1 MKILMNQLDLSSIL
15 DAFSSPVMVAKP
27 VYDGSK
33 LADFEIL
40 HINEAFK
47 KSIKHSICSGHSF
60 LEIRDI
66 LNADIPWFDIAE
78 KTINGINLEPVT
90 YYSEQLHCWMRV
102 QMRGTSDGLLVVNIE
117 DVTEEKN
124 HAQKLKKTAY
134 HDFMTGL
141 PNRNQFNEEFPAFL
155 MKAEFNSTKVGVLIV
170 DIDNM
175 KYINDSQGH
184 SAGDKILIDAA
195 KVLSQFKN
203 SNIIAYKH
211 GDDEFLVIIQN
222 ANAVDTIINSCDAIF
237 EAFQLNNIN
246 VSCGLSVFP
255 DDSKDEN
262 DLLRYSDIAVHCA
275 KKQGKNQFQAFVP
288 EMQKTFIQKLS
299 IQNKMTQAVLESKFK
314 QVYQPQFDVKSNTLR
329 GFEALIRW
337 HDEELGDIPPSVF
350 IPMAEECGLIIPIGN
365 WVINTA
371 FSTLKQWQTKYDF
384 KGIIS
389 INLSPIQLKQPSIID
404 DIKNCL
410 DKYQLSPNFVEIE
423 ITEGIMIDSMED
435 AISKMKTLK
444 DMGFKISLDDFGTGY
459 SSLSYLQMLPLDTLK
474 IDKSFI
480 NDITSKDGIQANI
493 TNSIIMMV
501 SQMGLDTIA
510 EGVEHDEQYE
520 LLKKFNCHIIQ
531 GFLCGKPMTEERCS
545 AYLSGNQAALI
556 SLQNPEQN

>member
-410 DKYQLSPNFVEIE
+410 DKYQLSPNFIEIE

-556 SLQNPEQN
+556 SLQNPEQD

>member
-155 MKAEFNSTKVGVLIV
+155 MKAEFNSTKVGVLLV

-175 KYINDSQGH
+175 KYINDSKGH

-222 ANAVDTIINSCDAIF
+222 ANTVDTIINSCDAIF

-556 SLQNPEQN
+556 SLQNPEQD

>member
-175 KYINDSQGH
+175 KYINDSKGH

-222 ANAVDTIINSCDAIF
+222 ANTVDTIINSCDAIF

-444 DMGFKISLDDFGTGY
+444 DIGFKISLDDFGTGY

-556 SLQNPEQN
+556 SLQNPEQD

>member
-134 HDFMTGL
+134 HDLMTGL

-175 KYINDSQGH
+175 KYINDSKGH

-545 AYLSGNQAALI
+545 AYLSGNHAALI
-556 SLQNPEQN
+556 SLQNPEQD

>member
-175 KYINDSQGH
+175 KYINDSKGH

-222 ANAVDTIINSCDAIF
+222 ANTVDTIINSCDAIF

-275 KKQGKNQFQAFVP
+275 KKQGKNQFQSFVP

-556 SLQNPEQN
+556 SLQNPEQD

>member
-480 NDITSKDGIQANI
+480 NNITSKDGIQANI

-556 SLQNPEQN
+556 SLQNPEQD

>member
-175 KYINDSQGH
+175 KYINDSKGH

-222 ANAVDTIINSCDAIF
+222 ANTVDTIINSCDAIF

-556 SLQNPEQN
+556 SLQNPEQD

>member
-1 MKILMNQLDLSSIL
+1 MNQLDLSSIL

-556 SLQNPEQN
+556 SLQNPEQD

>member
-90 YYSEQLHCWMRV
+90 YYSEQLHRWMRV

>member
-15 DAFSSPVMVAKP
+15 DAFSSPVMVAKT

-175 KYINDSQGH
+175 KYINDSKGH

-195 KVLSQFKN
+195 KVLSQLKN

-556 SLQNPEQN
+556 SLQNPEQD